1 MLSFVRYANATND
14 ECKRFVVEQQTA
26 QRKRCVKQN
35 ALATNYKRNHIFLR
49 QQKIAYICII
59 LNERTCATAHLQKT
73 TQTILD
79 VARVSARKKGERTE
93 NRAFGGST
101 EVWGCF
107 VHCICGKL
115 KFITVEMFWFEYIFF
130 SFSRVVVAAVAVVV
144 GVVVVAALSFGSL
157 APTFFS

>member
-93 NRAFGGST
+93 NRVVGGST

-144 GVVVVAALSFGSL
+144 VVVAALSFGSL